1 MAIVRVTIDPNNPP
15 ELTVDERA
23 TLERHKALGDEDIDT
38 SDIPELD
45 AAFFER
51 AEEKQLAVRLD
62 RDVVEWFR
70 SQGQGYQNRMN
81 AVLRDFYERHRDRSK
96 DGV

>member
-1 MAIVRVTIDPNNPP
+1 MAIVRMTIDPNNPP
-15 ELTVDERA
+15 ELTAEDRA
-23 TLERHKALGDEDIDT
+23 RARRHRELSDEDIDT

-70 SQGQGYQNRMN
+70 SQGHGYQNRMN